1 MMRITLK
8 MRSSRSGL
16 AVAKAGWPLFL
27 LVGLIP
33 VVCLAQSTAG
43 DGTVGVPW
51 NGGPGATETVAAIM
65 ARDKNLP
72 VQSGM
77 KPRQDRK
84 STRLNSSHPSIS
96 YAVFCLKKKK
106 TKNLIHLQIKQ
117 TKKIIQQI

>member
-8 MRSSRSGL
+8 MRSSRSGP

-33 VVCLAQSTAG
+33 VVCLAQSAAG
-43 DGTVGVPW
+43 DGAVGVPW

-77 KPRQDRK
+77 KPRQTDAGRLLPDRK
-84 STRLNSSHPSIS
+84 NLRHNSQSPHASQWPPPH
-96 YAVFCLKKKK
+96 AVSA
-106 TKNLIHLQIKQ
+106 
-117 TKKIIQQI
+117 